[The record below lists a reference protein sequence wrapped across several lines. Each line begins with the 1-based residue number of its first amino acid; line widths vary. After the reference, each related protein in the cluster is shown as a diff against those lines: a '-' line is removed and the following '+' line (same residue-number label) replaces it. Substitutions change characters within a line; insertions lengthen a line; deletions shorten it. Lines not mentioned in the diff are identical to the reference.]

1 MDILTHAVLS
11 LFIGLV
17 NLFKFA
23 DILIKRGVVNAINL
37 DGGGSNTLLVE
48 GTLVNYPGDYWYK
61 HFDI

>member
-1 MDILTHAVLS
+1 MDTLTHAILS

-23 DILIKRGVVNAINL
+23 DILIKRGVINAINL

-48 GTLVNYPGDYWYK
+48 GTLVNYPGDYWYE
-61 HFDI
+61 HINI